1 MRSLIFTLILIS
13 VGLSSMTLAAHKA
26 DFSIFLGILIL
37 PIILSAYFE
46 KFKMSVSVLLG
57 CCIWATLSLIF
68 DFRPYLILAMLSCYI
83 ILYVVANKSKDKFQ
97 KTKDEFNKEIQEKKD
112 ERQKLIEENE
122 KMKHYSED
130 VDRQTEELEDL
141 YEITK
146 RMSAYLKIDEIL
158 KVLCTELKN
167 DFDFDDCRLI
177 NIQMVRN
184 EVQINTVYDIVTESK
199 LEEPKS
205 YDKKIIE
212 LVSRKRE
219 SLFVSS
225 RSDDKEKSSLNLP
238 NSVATLLAIPININE
253 EVDSVITVEN
263 LKVEDFEKFS
273 IVIGQFALE
282 MRKVKL
288 YQIVEKLS
296 TIDGLTNLLLRR
308 HFMEALKKEL
318 QRAKLHNLKLAS
330 LMIDIDHFKKINDK
344 YGHLA
349 GDKVLVKI
357 AQIIKDSARRE
368 DLISRYGGEEFAIVL
383 AETDKEGT
391 KVVAERIKSQVE
403 EEIFQ
408 LDGEKANATVSI
420 GISFFPDDT
429 EDLMEL
435 IDLSDKAL
443 YEAKKTGR
451 NKICIYKEKGNGDVR
466 GVYSKR

>member
-1 MRSLIFTLILIS
+1 MRSLIYTLILIS
-13 VGLSSMTLAAHKA
+13 VGLSLMTAAEGS

-37 PIILSAYFE
+37 PIVLSVYFQERKVAFSILI
-46 KFKMSVSVLLG
+46 G
-57 CCIWATLSLIF
+57 CSILAGISLF
-68 DFRPYLILAMLSCYI
+68 FNFRPYFVSGIISSYV
-83 ILYVVANKSKDKFQ
+83 ILYTIVAKNRKKIEAMKL
-97 KTKDEFNKEIQEKKD
+97 KYNKEINEKKGKR
-112 ERQKLIEENE
+112 ENLIKENE

-130 VDRQTEELEDL
+130 VDRQTEELENL

-146 RMSAYLKIDEIL
+146 RMSAYLKMDEIF
-158 KVLCTELKN
+158 KILCVELKN
-167 DFDFDDCRLI
+167 NFYFDDCRLI
-177 NIQMVRN
+177 GIQTIKD
-184 EVQINTVYDIVTESK
+184 EVQINAVYDIVTESK
-199 LEEPKS
+199 LQEPKS
-205 YDKKIIE
+205 YDKNIID
-212 LVSRKRE
+212 LVSNRKKPLSITSITE
-219 SLFVSS
+219 N
-225 RSDDKEKSSLNLP
+225 DKKSSLNLP
-238 NSVATLLAIPININE
+238 DSIVTLLAIPIIINE
-253 EVDSVITVEN
+253 GVDNVIAVEN
-263 LKVEDFEKFS
+263 LKEEDFEKFS
-273 IVIGQFALE
+273 IVIGQVALE

-357 AQIIKDSARRE
+357 AQIIKDSARRM
-368 DLISRYGGEEFAIVL
+368 DLISRYGGEEFAIAL
-383 AETDKEGT
+383 SETDKEGA

-403 EEIFQ
+403 EEAFQ

-443 YEAKKTGR
+443 YEAKRTGR
-451 NKICIYKEKGNGDVR
+451 NKICIYKE
-466 GVYSKR
+466 

>member
-1 MRSLIFTLILIS
+1 MRSLIYTLILIS
-13 VGLSSMTLAAHKA
+13 VGLSLMTAAEGS

-37 PIILSAYFE
+37 PIVLSVYFQERKTAFSILIACSILA
-46 KFKMSVSVLLG
+46 G
-57 CCIWATLSLIF
+57 ISLF
-68 DFRPYLILAMLSCYI
+68 FNFRPYFVSGIISSYV
-83 ILYVVANKSKDKFQ
+83 ILYTIVAKNRKKIEAMKL
-97 KTKDEFNKEIQEKKD
+97 KYNKEINEKKGKR
-112 ERQKLIEENE
+112 ENLIKENE

-130 VDRQTEELEDL
+130 VDRQTEELENL

-146 RMSAYLKIDEIL
+146 RMSAYLKMDEIF
-158 KVLCTELKN
+158 KILCVELKN
-167 DFDFDDCRLI
+167 NFYFDDCRLI
-177 NIQMVRN
+177 GIQTMKD
-184 EVQINTVYDIVTESK
+184 EVQINAVYDIVTESK
-199 LEEPKS
+199 LQEPKS
-205 YDKKIIE
+205 YDKNIID
-212 LVSRKRE
+212 LVSNRKKPLSITSITE
-219 SLFVSS
+219 N
-225 RSDDKEKSSLNLP
+225 DKKSSLNLP
-238 NSVATLLAIPININE
+238 DSIVTLLAIPIIINE
-253 EVDSVITVEN
+253 GVDNVIAVEN
-263 LKVEDFEKFS
+263 LKEEDFEKFS

-357 AQIIKDSARRE
+357 AQIIKDSARRM
-368 DLISRYGGEEFAIVL
+368 DLISRYGGEEFAIAL
-383 AETDKEGT
+383 SETDKEGA

-403 EEIFQ
+403 EEAFQ

-451 NKICIYKEKGNGDVR
+451 NKICIYKE
-466 GVYSKR
+466 

>member
-13 VGLSSMTLAAHKA
+13 VALSSMTLAIHKG
-26 DFSIFLGILIL
+26 DFSIFLAILIL
-37 PIILSAYFE
+37 PIMLSAYFE
-46 KFKMSVSVLLG
+46 KFKMSVSILLG
-57 CCIWATLSLIF
+57 CCIWAILSLFF
-68 DFRPYLILAMLSCYI
+68 DFKPYLMLAMLLCYI
-83 ILYVVANKSKDKFQ
+83 ILYVVANKTKDKFQ
-97 KTKDEFNKEIQEKKD
+97 KTKDEFNKEIQEKKN
-112 ERQKLIEENE
+112 ECQKLIEENK

-146 RMSAYLKIDEIL
+146 RMSVYLKMDKIFKIL
-158 KVLCTELKN
+158 CAELKN
-167 DFDFDDCRLI
+167 NFYFDDCRLI
-177 NIQMVRN
+177 NIQIIKD
-184 EVQINTVYDIVTESK
+184 EVQINAVYDIVTESK

-205 YDKKIIE
+205 YDKNIID
-212 LVSRKRE
+212 LVSNRKKPLSITSITE
-219 SLFVSS
+219 N
-225 RSDDKEKSSLNLP
+225 DKKSSLNLP
-238 NSVATLLAIPININE
+238 DSIATLLAIPIIINE
-253 EVDSVITVEN
+253 EVDNVITVEN
-263 LKVEDFEKFS
+263 LKEEDFEKFS

-357 AQIIKDSARRE
+357 AQIIKDSARRI
-368 DLISRYGGEEFAIVL
+368 DLISRYGGEEFAIAL
-383 AETDKEGT
+383 PETDKEGT
-391 KVVAERIKSQVE
+391 RVVAERIKSQIE
-403 EEIFQ
+403 EETFQ
-408 LDGEKANATVSI
+408 LDGEKVNATVSI

-443 YEAKKTGR
+443 YEAKKAGR
-451 NKICIYKEKGNGDVR
+451 NKICIYKE
-466 GVYSKR
+466 